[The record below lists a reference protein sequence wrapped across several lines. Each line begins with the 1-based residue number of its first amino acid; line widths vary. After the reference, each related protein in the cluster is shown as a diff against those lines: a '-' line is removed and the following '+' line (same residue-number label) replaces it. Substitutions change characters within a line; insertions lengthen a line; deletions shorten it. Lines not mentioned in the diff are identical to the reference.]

1 MEIGTLIAILAS
13 LLLMLLGLYVFK
25 SKDSSD
31 SSENKKSR
39 RRADI
44 PNRDEDGQIIQD
56 GPRTQRGPA
65 GAGRTNRMRRR
76 VPVQEEEPVQDV
88 IDEPREDGE
97 IESDEEG
104 NLAKFSGKVG
114 KKKLLKMED
123 KAEKKKQREAELLD
137 REARKKRLEKEE
149 QERNLQDA
157 KEQEKEKIQLE
168 EEQRIREEK
177 ERKEQEEYDKLK
189 EAFIVDEEGFDEDPE
204 EDQENKLEKFIQ
216 YIKDTKVVVL
226 EDLAAHFQ
234 MKTDDTIDRV
244 STLIKEEKLT
254 GVIDDRGKFIFIS
267 QEELE
272 AVGKFITQR
281 GRVSISELAEN
292 SNRLISLETK
302 SSI

>member
-1 MEIGTLIAILAS
+1 MEINTLIAILAA

-25 SKDSSD
+25 SKDSS

-44 PNRDEDGQIIQD
+44 PNRDEDGQIIQE

-65 GAGRTNRMRRR
+65 GAGRRMRRR

-157 KEQEKEKIQLE
+157 KEQEQEKKQLE

-244 STLIKEEKLT
+244 STLIKEDKLT